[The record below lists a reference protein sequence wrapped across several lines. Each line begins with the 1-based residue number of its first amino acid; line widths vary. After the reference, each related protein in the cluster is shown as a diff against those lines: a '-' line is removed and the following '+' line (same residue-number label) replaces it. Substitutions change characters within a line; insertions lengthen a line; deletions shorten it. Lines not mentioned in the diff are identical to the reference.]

1 MTTYMVWCSLMDK
14 MIAAAEKMKA
24 MVAAV
29 SSEYIIICVSKWE
42 YCSKLSHL
50 GSQMKSCSTKSFLHT
65 IFVSLWSMVT
75 LDESFEAE
83 KINKLL

>member
-29 SSEYIIICVSKWE
+29 SSEYIIICVSK
-42 YCSKLSHL
+42 
-50 GSQMKSCSTKSFLHT
+50 
-65 IFVSLWSMVT
+65 
-75 LDESFEAE
+75 
-83 KINKLL
+83 